1 MTPINYSVNKVIN
14 ILLNEGLSRIMAR
27 VLITGAGGFIGTA
40 CFDLFKRKGYEIV
53 ATDVPGA
60 DLSFAQKAGART
72 TFMDISDTEALRNIV
87 KGIDIVIHTAG
98 VFDFGAKKSLLKKVN
113 IDGVSNICEAC
124 LSAGVKRFVQF
135 SSVGSYGRPRRIP
148 CREEDPK
155 NPRNLYEKSKWEG
168 EKMALSYHKKGL
180 PVAVVRPTL
189 VYGPRSQYGWAIHVA
204 LFAVLRDM
212 GVKGMWWLKDGP
224 LGHAVHVDDVAL
236 ATLILAE
243 SPDAPGHSYNVADET
258 PIPMMESFRFII
270 ETVGIKISGEIWNPK
285 ILFMTIARVL
295 NLLIC
300 KAIPFNP
307 FSLIN
312 GMILKHWEEMVKQKG
327 LVRNLR
333 PRIDKDWIGYGTGDH
348 WYDISRIKTLGFKP
362 LFPDFKQ
369 GMKET
374 ISWYRKNKW
383 IPEL

>member
-1 MTPINYSVNKVIN
+1 MTPINYRVSKVIN
-14 ILLNEGLSRIMAR
+14 ILLYERLSRIMAR
-27 VLITGAGGFIGTA
+27 VLITGAGGLIGTA

-60 DLSFAQKAGART
+60 DLSMIQQAGART
-72 TFMDISDTEALRNIV
+72 AYMDISDKEGLKGLV

-113 IDGVSNICEAC
+113 IDGVANICEAC

-168 EKMALSYHKKGL
+168 EKVALSYHKKGL
-180 PVAVVRPTL
+180 PVAVIRPTL

-212 GVKGMWWLKDGP
+212 GVQSMWWLKDGP
-224 LGHAVHVDDVAL
+224 LGHAVHVDDVAA

-258 PIPMMESFRFII
+258 PIPIGESFRYII
-270 ETVGIKISGEIWNPK
+270 ETIGIKISGEIRNPK
-285 ILFMTIARVL
+285 ILFIAISRLL
-295 NLLIC
+295 NLLIG

-307 FSLIN
+307 FSIIN
-312 GMILKHWEEMVKQKG
+312 KKLQKHWEEMNKKKG
-327 LVRNLR
+327 LLPLLR

-348 WYDISRIKTLGFKP
+348 WYDTSSIKALGFTP

-374 ISWYRKNKW
+374 ISWYRRNKW